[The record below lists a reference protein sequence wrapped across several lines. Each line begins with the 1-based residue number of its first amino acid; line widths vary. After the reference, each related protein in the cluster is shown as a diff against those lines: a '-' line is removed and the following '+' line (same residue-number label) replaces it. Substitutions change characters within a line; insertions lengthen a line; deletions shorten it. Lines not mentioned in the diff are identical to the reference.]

1 MILLKD
7 HNQYYSKNLYTFLN
21 ISNLLR
27 EVVHYMSYQYIMI
40 WISAVKQLL
49 KITGY

>member
-7 HNQYYSKNLYTFLN
+7 HNQYYNKNLYTFLN
-21 ISNLLR
+21 ISNFLR
-27 EVVHYMSYQYIMI
+27 EAVHYMSYQYIMI